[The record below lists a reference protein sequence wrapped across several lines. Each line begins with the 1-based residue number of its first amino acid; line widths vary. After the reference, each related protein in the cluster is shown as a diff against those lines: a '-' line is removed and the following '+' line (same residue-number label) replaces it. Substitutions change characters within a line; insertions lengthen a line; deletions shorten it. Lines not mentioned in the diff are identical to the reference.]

1 MPDTEEKYEDD
12 NYKVPPGI
20 ILPKDRSA
28 DYPNWKTGIISGLCA
43 GLITGAILIAIPLSE
58 SVIGRIAYGLLG
70 LLMGFLL
77 VGAIVA
83 FRPPRD

>member
-1 MPDTEEKYEDD
+1 MSDTEEKYEDD
-12 NYKVPPGI
+12 IYKVPPGI
-20 ILPKDRSA
+20 ILPKDHSA
-28 DYPNWKTGIISGLCA
+28 DYPNWEKGIIAGICT
-43 GLITGAILIAIPLSE
+43 GLITGTILIAIPLSE